1 MRRSNAIFLAL
12 ALALSACAPEP
23 VPIDFGK
30 DECANCKMR
39 IVQPKYGSELVTKK
53 GKVYKFD
60 APECMVAFIIEG
72 KTVAEQEI
80 ALALVPDFETEAF
93 IAAEQA
99 CYVRSDKLKSPM
111 GLNIVAFSTKETAE
125 KTKRDLQGS
134 MLSWQ
139 EVKDIVKKEWLS
151 DTTDAD

>member
-99 CYVRSDKLKSPM
+99 FYVRSDKLKSPM